1 MWNLAVGGRM
11 LLVATLAAAIG
22 CSPIRHQKESS
33 PLSPARMSA
42 DSVILDVYFV
52 RCPFG
57 DPVVNEQLWPEVD
70 EQQIP
75 IETRRRLAQNGFRA
89 GVVGGQIPLALSQLL
104 QLKDQPA
111 ESTATL
117 TTNVAD
123 VGDQQGPMWSHKQL
137 RAGKRSEIVT
147 SEIYDQLAVLKR
159 EDGGV
164 CGRTYEKAQGV
175 VAIRALPAGDG
186 RVRLELLPELHHGE
200 VRRSFSGSGGAWRVD
215 LARPKCSLDEM
226 AILADLAAGQM
237 VLLTSLPNRP
247 GSLGHHFL
255 TTESSGKLEQK
266 LLIIRL
272 SQTQHDGLFEPS
284 TLPLDKML

>member
-1 MWNLAVGGRM
+1 M
-11 LLVATLAAAIG
+11 
-22 CSPIRHQKESS
+22 
-33 PLSPARMSA
+33 
-42 DSVILDVYFV
+42 
-52 RCPFG
+52 
-57 DPVVNEQLWPEVD
+57 
-70 EQQIP
+70 
-75 IETRRRLAQNGFRA
+75 
-89 GVVGGQIPLALSQLL
+89 VGGQIPLALSQLL

-175 VAIRALPAGDG
+175 VAILALPAGDG

-200 VRRSFSGSGGAWRVD
+200 VRRSFSGSGGAWHVD

>member
-186 RVRLELLPELHHGE
+186 RVRVEVHYEMPTDVPIVGELIGDI
-200 VRRSFSGSGGAWRVD
+200 D
-215 LARPKCSLDEM
+215 LSASAVMRIE
-226 AILADLAAGQM
+226 
-237 VLLTSLPNRP
+237 
-247 GSLGHHFL
+247 
-255 TTESSGKLEQK
+255 
-266 LLIIRL
+266 
-272 SQTQHDGLFEPS
+272 HDG
-284 TLPLDKML
+284 